1 MFANLS
7 VVAPVQSHP
16 VLPEVFEEGGQDL
29 SLNVVG
35 LHTISATT
43 LFHHLWN
50 TIQVQVRD
58 GKLWQMTSTWSE
70 VLEYQSSYK
79 KALLCNQ
86 RVQGENREDR
96 DASSD
101 NSHVGVHVANY

>member
-1 MFANLS
+1 MNFCVFANLS

-43 LFHHLWN
+43 LFHHL
-50 TIQVQVRD
+50 
-58 GKLWQMTSTWSE
+58 
-70 VLEYQSSYK
+70 
-79 KALLCNQ
+79 
-86 RVQGENREDR
+86 
-96 DASSD
+96 
-101 NSHVGVHVANY
+101 